1 MTIQRLHSNAL
12 MSQAVIHGGVVYLS
26 GQVDLASPAP
36 TVAEQTQRIL
46 ARVDD
51 LLAQA
56 GSDKSQLLSATIWL
70 TDLAEFQAMNEV
82 WKQWLPP
89 GCAPARATV
98 QAGLALPGLLVE
110 IAVIA
115 ALAQTPSAGSHTA

>member
-12 MSQAVIHGGVVYLS
+12 MSQIVMHGGVVYLS
-26 GQVDLASPAP
+26 GQVDLELPAP
-36 TVAEQTQRIL
+36 TVAAQTGRIL
-46 ARVDD
+46 ARIDD

-56 GSDKSQLLSATIWL
+56 GSDKSQLLTATIWL
-70 TDLAEFQAMNEV
+70 TDLAQFQAMNEV

-89 GCAPARATV
+89 GGAPARATV

-110 IAVIA
+110 IAVTA
-115 ALAQTPSAGSHTA
+115 AINADL